1 MKKRSYRVLGMIV
14 ALTVVISNVQI
25 TNVFAEESRQAVE
38 SGQALAGEEQTSSG
52 NVSGQETEDGNDQTG
67 GVTGTGSADQNV
79 PDDTTDPNAPDAEEN
94 QDNQGEGVSGTDPS
108 VDNENQVSGETEA
121 VTDQDVQLET
131 DGEEAEETVEEQG
144 QSWEDANSWRYQNG
158 ELVSVQTY
166 SRFSEF
172 TTWPDVDG
180 VVARGIDVS
189 QFQGTIDWEK
199 VKAAGVE
206 FAIIRCGY
214 GDDSSSQDDPQW
226 ARNVSECE
234 RLGIPYGVY
243 IYSYAMSTEAAQ
255 SEAEHVL
262 RLLEGHNPTYPVYLD
277 MENEGGSYDQGGLD
291 PKTLGDIAETFCNI
305 VSNAG
310 YEVGIYANTNWFTN
324 KLTDSRFNQWTR
336 WVAQYNT
343 ECTYT
348 GSYTMWQCSSKGKID
363 GISGNVDLNLDFG
376 TVETAPDTSEAEI
389 VYQAHVQDIGWQ
401 LERVDGGTAGTTG
414 RSLRVEALKISK
426 GGALQGISGD
436 IKYRAHVQDI
446 GNQDWVYSSTDEIAG
461 TTGKSK
467 RVEAIQIALTDEL
480 ARQYNIYYRV
490 HVQNLGWMNW
500 IKGSEEESSW
510 TGTNGLGLEI
520 EAIEIQMV
528 KKGEQAPSSSA
539 VYSYITEPDAGT
551 LSYLGHQQDYGNLSS
566 VSEGNALGITGKS
579 KRMEALQ
586 ISLNG
591 ASLDGTI
598 QYRAHVQDIGWQSW
612 KNAGQ
617 LAGTTGESKRLEAIQ
632 IQLTGG
638 LSTVCD
644 VWYRVHV
651 QNYGWLGWAKNGQTA
666 GTTGIS
672 YRIESIQIQI
682 VPKGKAAPG
691 SNSGYYKTTRA

>member
-25 TNVFAEESRQAVE
+25 TNVFAEESSPAVE

-305 VSNAG
+305 VSNSG

-376 TVETAPDTSEAEI
+376 TVETSPDTSEAEI
-389 VYQAHVQDIGWQ
+389 MYQAHVQDIGWQ
-401 LERVDGGTAGTTG
+401 LEKADGNTAGTIG
-414 RSLRVEALKISK
+414 RSKRVEAFKIEK
-426 GGALQGISGD
+426 GGAIRNIEGD

-446 GNQDWVYSSTDEIAG
+446 GTQDWATSADPETFAG
-461 TTGKSK
+461 TQGQSK
-467 RVEAIQIALTDEL
+467 RVEAIQIALTGEL
-480 ARQYNIYYRV
+480 SEQYDIYYRV
-490 HVQNLGWMNW
+490 HVEQIGWMKW
-500 IKGSEEESSW
+500 IKGGEEQDNW
-510 TGTNGLGLEI
+510 AGTEGLSLRV
-520 EAIEIQMV
+520 EAFEIQLIE
-528 KKGEQAPSSSA
+528 KGAKAPTDSA
-539 VYSYITEPDAGT
+539 KYSFLSDDSIGV
-551 LSYLGHQQDYGNLSS
+551 LSYAAHQQDYGTLPAVLS
-566 VSEGNALGITGKS
+566 GRTLGITGES
-579 KRMEALQ
+579 KRLEALW
-586 ISLNG
+586 IAVNDSVLTG
-591 ASLDGTI
+591 SI
-598 QYRAHVQDIGWQSW
+598 QYRAHVQDIGWQGWATSG
-612 KNAGQ
+612 NM
-617 LAGTTGESKRLEAIQ
+617 AGTTGQSKRLEALQ
-632 IQLTGG
+632 ITLNGELG
-638 LSTVCD
+638 AICD

-651 QNYGWLGWAKNGQTA
+651 QNYGWLGWAKNGQSA
-666 GTTGIS
+666 GTTGMS
-672 YRIESIQIQI
+672 YRIEAVQIRI
-682 VPKGKAAPG
+682 VPKGQTGPG
-691 SNSGYYKTTRA
+691 TNSGYYKST

>member
-25 TNVFAEESRQAVE
+25 TNVFAEESSPAVE

-79 PDDTTDPNAPDAEEN
+79 SDDTSDFDAPDAEEN
-94 QDNQGEGVSGTDPS
+94 QD
-108 VDNENQVSGETEA
+108 
-121 VTDQDVQLET
+121 VQSET

-158 ELVSVQTY
+158 EQISVQTY

-199 VKAAGVE
+199 VKDAGVE

-214 GDDSSSQDDPQW
+214 GDNFTSQDDPQW

-243 IYSYAMSTEAAQ
+243 IYSYAMSTTAAK

-277 MENEGGSYDQGGLD
+277 MENEDEDGSYNQGGLSA
-291 PKTLGDIAETFCNI
+291 KTLGDIAETFCNI

-348 GSYTMWQCSSKGKID
+348 GSYTMWQCSSKGKVD

-376 TVETAPDTSEAEI
+376 TVETSPDTSEAEI
-389 VYQAHVQDIGWQ
+389 MYQAHVQDIGWQ

-436 IKYRAHVQDI
+436 IKYRAHVQDV
-446 GNQDWVYSSTDEIAG
+446 GTQNWVSTADPSAYAG
-461 TTGKSK
+461 TSGQSK
-467 RVEAIQIALTDEL
+467 RIEAIQITLTGEL
-480 ARQYNIYYRV
+480 AQRYDIYYRV
-490 HVQNLGWMNW
+490 HVQDVGWMKW
-500 IKGSEEESSW
+500 TKGSEDESSW
-510 TGTNGLGLEI
+510 TGTEGLGLRI
-520 EAIEIQMV
+520 EALEIQMV
-528 KKGEQAPSSSA
+528 EKGGQAPSSDGTYAFITSNDIA
-539 VYSYITEPDAGT
+539 VLTYS
-551 LSYLGHQQDYGNLSS
+551 GHQQDYGNLSS
-566 VSEGNALGITGKS
+566 VTAGATLGITGKS
-579 KRMEALQ
+579 KRLEALK
-586 ISLNG
+586 ISLKNG
-591 ASLDGTI
+591 DLDGTI
-598 QYRAHVQDIGWQSW
+598 QYRGHVQDIGWQSW
-612 KNAGQ
+612 KNAGDM
-617 LAGTTGESKRLEAIQ
+617 AGTTSESKRLEAIQ

-638 LSTVCD
+638 LSKVCD
-644 VWYRVHV
+644 VWYRVHT
-651 QNYGWLGWAKNGQTA
+651 QEYGWLGWAKNGQIA
-666 GTTGIS
+666 GTTGVS
-672 YRIESIQIQI
+672 YRIEAIQIMI
-682 VPKGKAAPG
+682 VSKGQSAPG